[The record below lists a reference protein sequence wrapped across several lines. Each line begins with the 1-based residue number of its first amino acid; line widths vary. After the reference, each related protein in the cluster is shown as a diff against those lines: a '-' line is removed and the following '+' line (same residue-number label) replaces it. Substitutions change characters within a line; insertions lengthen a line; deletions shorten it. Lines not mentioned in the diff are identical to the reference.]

1 MKEEVK
7 LVLTLVV
14 ISVLSAASLS
24 FVYGLTRLQIE
35 QNKLDELRDSLNEVM
50 PAEYFEERQISS
62 DKISTLYDAFD
73 SDKNKVGAVILT
85 QRGGYQSDIK
95 ILVGIDT
102 NKKEITA
109 IKIIEQLETPG
120 LGARIGEP
128 DFTGQ
133 FSGQA
138 LENQEVDAITGA
150 TISSS
155 AVIDAVKESAA
166 EFLSLA
172 EG

>member
-109 IKIIEQLETPG
+109 IKI
-120 LGARIGEP
+120 
-128 DFTGQ
+128 
-133 FSGQA
+133 
-138 LENQEVDAITGA
+138 
-150 TISSS
+150 
-155 AVIDAVKESAA
+155 
-166 EFLSLA
+166 
-172 EG
+172 